1 MHIYVSIKKSVC
13 WYVTKR
19 SIYTVE
25 GVKTHILGISSSS
38 REEYN
43 QEQEKNKEAL
53 YVKLAS
59 SKIQEIK
66 ITIKSRMNKYE
77 KEIYKTK
84 KSE

>member
-1 MHIYVSIKKSVC
+1 MYQSKKSVC

-25 GVKTHILGISSSS
+25 GVKPHLLGIFSSPFG
-38 REEYN
+38 EEIKN
-43 QEQEKNKEAL
+43 KKEKKYKEAL

-59 SKIQEIK
+59 SKIQEIR

-77 KEIYKTK
+77 KELYKTK